1 MRIHWMGA
9 VAAAAALLAPVGAM
23 AQVSAAREQTF
34 RERDKN
40 HDGVL
45 TLEEYGGHPGNFH
58 AMDANGDG
66 VLSRDEFV
74 NRYRE
79 GNENAPPAVSTGPLV
94 RSEEHTS
101 ELQSRENL
109 VCRLL

>member
-1 MRIHWMGA
+1 MGALFYPGVPRSRVRWHRCCFLLPGGAIPPLSSRAGRFDMRIHWMRA
-9 VAAAAALLAPVGAM
+9 VTAAAVLAAPVASM

-34 RERDKN
+34 RDRDKN

-66 VLSRDEFV
+66 VPSLDEFV
-74 NRYRE
+74 
-79 GNENAPPAVSTGPLV
+79 
-94 RSEEHTS
+94 
-101 ELQSRENL
+101 
-109 VCRLL
+109 